1 MGIPTQNNVAQIAM
15 AEANI
20 EQNAKAT
27 NAILS
32 TVLGS
37 IKKIAEFKSS
47 NIKLSDVQYVENIVT
62 SYKGMINSI
71 ITSLCQDDNGQARD
85 LHALLGAIKD
95 PDKSTKDKTVLKYT
109 TIDAALQLP
118 KVIDSMFELVDT
130 ISGTKFGFKTIL
142 KFKVNVKLLKFAI
155 NGLFKD
161 LINAFS
167 DVDANS
173 NMDKI
178 ISCLVK
184 QPDIIEQNINSVSDQ
199 TNTSSNT
206 KTDTKTI
213 TKQGQ
218 LGLLDV
224 FVKTFE
230 IVNMINS
237 LKVPNFIKVKSKMI
251 QTRLA
256 LKMLISDLIKWFD
269 KNIDNNTQEKLS
281 LLEDV
286 IVGKK
291 DNNGV
296 REGGLQSIITSLV
309 GMFSLA
315 KRIKLNI
322 SSLISIKL
330 SLFAIGSLI
339 NAIQNLIPKFDALSD
354 KTIIDNIKGTER
366 TMQSITNIVTS
377 LKTMAMN
384 IILTGLM
391 ILPAIAS
398 MMLIMVFIPLLGGFI
413 WALNGLTKIVGVIS
427 ENTTDNIQRISS
439 VFTSLLLVGA
449 AIILFALATPLF
461 ITALQDH
468 FWPFIGFLVGSMVL
482 LGITMAVAGFIAK
495 KAALASLKLSTSI
508 IVMMGALLMS
518 ALVILLAS
526 ATADRVNNWDTV
538 GKIALMIGGMI
549 ALSAIMILL
558 GVALSTASAFIGM
571 ATVGIT
577 PLVVLLGMLV
587 TAGLAMIAL
596 GKFDFNF
603 GEYNKEK
610 NEGSGLKGN
619 VGKIINFAD
628 WVYETIGDRKRK
640 NIRQARRGKQY
651 IKQISKTVV
660 LIKDIATTLENI
672 SKITL
677 NDKIINDKV
686 EFIFGV
692 VNNINTKIFGDEN
705 GKGGLLS
712 PDETKSKVEYNTWDF
727 IIPFKGLAK
736 AINNRNN
743 DKNVN
748 DKNVNANK
756 KLNRINK
763 VIRTLNNIG
772 NSLTSIQDLD
782 INEGKITTQITNI
795 FTFVGKLEGLIQRNM
810 SAKTVELEVN
820 GSTETVKKA
829 TNRQLKKSSKKLN
842 RIDGVITNIQNI
854 CNALNDAK
862 NITLDDAAKDAIKNN
877 VTKMFVSIDEI
888 SKIITGK
895 SNVAVSQKTID
906 SVTPLIDYIGKL
918 NESFKTTGD
927 INSDNL
933 KQNVE
938 NYIKFVDK
946 VNTIDVEKTQKTAQM
961 FEQMA
966 NFSNSIKGDFD
977 KLAESLSDKLLPVL
991 TEIKNVMSTVPEK
1004 LDIGFQS
1011 TAASIG
1017 ATNAAPTKENYEAQI
1032 KRENP
1037 NLSKEDVDLIVRS
1050 RLNERAKADAN
1061 GVAAKIDELMS
1072 LLKGFGGSNVVVKT
1086 I

>member
-184 QPDIIEQNINSVSDQ
+184 QPDTIEQYINSVSDQ

-206 KTDTKTI
+206 SSNTKTDPKTI

-224 FVKTFE
+224 FAKTFE

-366 TMQSITNIVTS
+366 TMQSITNIIAS

-427 ENTTDNIQRISS
+427 ENTTDNIQRISG

-526 ATADRVNNWDTV
+526 ATADRVNSWDTV

-558 GVALSTASAFIGM
+558 GVALSAASAFIGM

-587 TAGLAMIAL
+587 AAGLAMLVL
-596 GKFDFNF
+596 GNFDFDF

-610 NEGSGLKGN
+610 NEGVGIKGN

-628 WVYETIGDRKRK
+628 WVFETIGDRKRK
-640 NIRQARRGKQY
+640 NVRQAKRGKQY
-651 IKQISKTVV
+651 IKHISKTVV

-677 NDKIINDKV
+677 NNKIIDDKIK
-686 EFIFGV
+686 FIFGV
-692 VNNINTKIFGDEN
+692 VNDINTKIFGDEN
-705 GKGGLLS
+705 GEGGLLS

-736 AINNRNN
+736 AINNRN
-743 DKNVN
+743 N

-795 FTFVGKLEGLIQRNM
+795 FTFVGKLEGIIQRNM

-820 GSTETVKKA
+820 GSTEIVKKA
-829 TNRQLKKSSKKLN
+829 TNRQLNKSSKKLN
-842 RIDGVITNIQNI
+842 RVDGVITNIQNI

-862 NITLDDAAKDAIKNN
+862 NITLDDKAKDAIKNN
-877 VTKMFVSIDEI
+877 VKKMFVSIDEI
-888 SKIITGK
+888 SKIITGN
-895 SNVAVSQKTID
+895 SDVAVSQKTID